1 MRILAI
7 VFGAVL
13 LITAVNGTYEDS
25 VFGNGDSQGLWPL
38 LKEDL
43 EPGTKGNF
51 VAWFAAIFIVG
62 ALGYI
67 DTLKPIANTML
78 VLLVLVLFL
87 ANGKP
92 NGSGGFFEM
101 LKKSVTTKG
110 QG

>member
-13 LITAVNGTYEDS
+13 LITAANGTYEDS
-25 VFGNGDSQGLWPL
+25 EFGSGDHQGLWPL
-38 LKEDL
+38 LKTDFDTN
-43 EPGTKGNF
+43 TKGNF

-78 VLLVLVLFL
+78 ALLVVVLFV
-87 ANGKP
+87 APGKKNG
-92 NGSGGFFEM
+92 NGGFFEM
-101 LKKSVTTKG
+101 LKEAVVK